1 MQPDGAFPWLTF
13 DINVT
18 VFEKNLE
25 IEIDSH
31 LFITFQI
38 IRKFFTLEWKK
49 ITASNSRLI
58 AYLLLWLMLLTFE
71 KINNGKERE
80 ST

>member
-25 IEIDSH
+25 IDSH

-38 IRKFFTLEWKK
+38 IREFCFGCQK
-49 ITASNSRLI
+49 IT
-58 AYLLLWLMLLTFE
+58 
-71 KINNGKERE
+71 G
-80 ST
+80 